1 MNFEARILK
10 ILLSLKK
17 ECIVLYLKVDHL
29 AMPIALAVPLEK
41 TAKEHLALNCG
52 QNRSKH

>member
-10 ILLSLKK
+10 ILLSLTK
-17 ECIVLYLKVDHL
+17 ECIVLYLKTDHL

-52 QNRSKH
+52 QNRSTH